1 MERELYA
8 LWQAVTG
15 HEKMSRG
22 LSTFVYI
29 DHKNNLFVHSM
40 LDNRRIAKK
49 VSNWALELQCFNI
62 VRIWIRGEANILSDA
77 PSRAPWENELAKH
90 LIIPDDP
97 VRQLIRDFYGE
108 DLEAQDKKYS
118 DLEDRAPEWKQ
129 IDRGDDRL
137 PDFGEYKSGEEYGA
151 RAKSGRNTPTFGVAK
166 LAVQDPDAGS
176 PLCNPSPRVVGPL
189 PRVVG
194 A

>member
-8 LWQAVTG
+8 LWQAVVG
-15 HEKMSRG
+15 HEKMIRG
-22 LSTFVYI
+22 LLTFVYI

-90 LIIPDDP
+90 LVIPDDP
-97 VRQLIRDFYGE
+97 VRQLIRDMY
-108 DLEAQDKKYS
+108 
-118 DLEDRAPEWKQ
+118 RAPGQVDEVVERLGNRWAWEVVWSR
-129 IDRGDDRL
+129 DGVGDGTSRL
-137 PDFGEYKSGEEYGA
+137 
-151 RAKSGRNTPTFGVAK
+151 SGRLG
-166 LAVQDPDAGS
+166 
-176 PLCNPSPRVVGPL
+176 
-189 PRVVG
+189 
-194 A
+194 